1 MARKKID
8 ISGIFEKNPGTGIW
22 YIRYRTGGKSVRKRI
37 GTRAAAVECLNK
49 VRLIS
54 VTGNG
59 VVAKSAKERTL
70 TQDEIDGSKYVGIT
84 VGQLCTDYLAHIQ
97 DPANPRR
104 PSDQVNPPQRLRAI
118 EQVFG
123 ERSALSVM
131 PYEVEDWLK
140 DLKKKPGTLNR
151 YRSTFSSV
159 YRYAKE
165 RAKINVN
172 PVRDTM
178 QFKVH
183 LPNPRWLQPDEEKA
197 LRTVLNGWIEACPPH
212 HRIKR
217 LFLRCHP
224 IELTVALG
232 TGMRKGNQYAI
243 RWDEHVDFPLRAFHL
258 PPSMT
263 KTGKAQTIPMID
275 DVFDALKELRDIQR
289 EIAEI
294 QSEGKSSDKPVHRM
308 VADGRVF
315 NIAENREWW
324 AAALEE
330 AKIEKFRWHDLRH
343 TFASRLVEVGANMK
357 VVQEACGHA
366 SITMTA
372 RYAHVSNKTL
382 QDAMALLNRPKV
394 KLSSEA

>member
-1 MARKKID
+1 MARKKTD
-8 ISGIFEKNPGTGIW
+8 ISGVFEKIAGSGIW
-22 YIRYRTGGKSVRKRI
+22 YIRYRAAGKSVRKRV
-37 GTRAAAVECLNK
+37 GTRPAAIELLNK
-49 VRLIS
+49 VRLIGL
-54 VTGNG
+54 TGQG

-70 TQDEIDGSKYVGIT
+70 THDEIDGSKHTGIT
-84 VGQLCTDYLAHIQ
+84 VGQLCTEYLSHIQ
-97 DPANPRR
+97 DEANPRR
-104 PSDQVNPPQRLRAI
+104 PLDQVNPPQRLRAI
-118 EQVFG
+118 REAFG
-123 ERSALSVM
+123 DRSALSVM

-140 DLKKKPGTLNR
+140 GLKRKPGTLNR

-165 RAKINVN
+165 RAKATVN
-172 PVRDTM
+172 PVRDTP
-178 QFKVH
+178 QFRVY
-183 LPNPRWLQPDEEKA
+183 LPNPRWLQSDEERK
-197 LRTVLNGWIEACPPH
+197 LRAVLDGWVTACPEH
-212 HRIKR
+212 HRVRR
-217 LFLRCHP
+217 LFLRCHA

-232 TGMRKGNQYAI
+232 TGMRKGNQYAM
-243 RWDEHVDFPLRAFHL
+243 RWHEHVDLHNRAFHL
-258 PPSMT
+258 PPTMT

-275 DVFDALKELRDIQR
+275 DVYEALQELRSIQR

-294 QSEGKSSDKPVHRM
+294 QADGKSSEKPPQRM

-315 NIAENREWW
+315 NISENREWW

-343 TFASRLVEVGANMK
+343 TFASRLVEAGANMK

-382 QDAMALLNRPKV
+382 QDAMALLNRPKIG
-394 KLSSEA
+394 LSPVA

>member
-1 MARKKID
+1 MPRKQQE
-8 ISGIFEKNPGTGIW
+8 ISGVFEKNPGTGVW
-22 YIRYRTGGKSVRKRI
+22 YIRYRAAGKSVRKRI
-37 GTRAAAVECLNK
+37 GARATAIECLNK

-54 VTGNG
+54 TTGQG
-59 VVAKSAKERTL
+59 VVARSARERTL
-70 TQDEIDGSKYVGIT
+70 TQDEIDGSKHLGIT
-84 VGQLCTDYLAHIQ
+84 VGQLCADYLSHIQ

-118 EQVFG
+118 GEVFG
-123 ERSALSVM
+123 DRSALSVM

-140 DLKKKPGTLNR
+140 SLKKKPGTLNR

-165 RAKINVN
+165 RAKIRIN
-172 PVRDTM
+172 PVRETM
-178 QFKVH
+178 QFKVQ
-183 LPNPRWLQPDEEKA
+183 LPNPRWLQPDEEEA
-197 LRTVLNGWIEACPPH
+197 LRTVLNGWIAACPEH

-263 KTGKAQTIPMID
+263 KTGKAHTIPMID

-289 EIAEI
+289 DIAAI
-294 QSEGKSSDKPVHRM
+294 QSEGKSSDKPAQRM

-324 AAALEE
+324 GAALEE
-330 AKIEKFRWHDLRH
+330 ARIEKFRWHDLRH
-343 TFASRLVEVGANMK
+343 TFATRLVRSRADIIT
-357 VVQEACGHA
+357 VQHLMGH
-366 SITMTA
+366 SKITMTQ
-372 RYAHVSNKTL
+372 RYTHSLADDKISAV
-382 QDAMALLNRPKV
+382 NRLDFAGV
-394 KLSSEA
+394 R

>member
-1 MARKKID
+1 MPRKQQE
-8 ISGIFEKNPGTGIW
+8 ISGVFEKNPGTGVW
-22 YIRYRTGGKSVRKRI
+22 YIRYRAAGKSVRKRI
-37 GTRAAAVECLNK
+37 GARATAIECLNK

-54 VTGNG
+54 TTGQG
-59 VVAKSAKERTL
+59 VVARSARERTL
-70 TQDEIDGSKYVGIT
+70 TQDEIDGSKHLGIT
-84 VGQLCTDYLAHIQ
+84 VGQLCADYLSHIQ

-118 EQVFG
+118 GEAFG
-123 ERSALSVM
+123 DRSALSVM

-140 DLKKKPGTLNR
+140 SLKKKPGTLNR

-165 RAKINVN
+165 RAKIRIN
-172 PVRDTM
+172 PVRETM
-178 QFKVH
+178 QFKVQ
-183 LPNPRWLQPDEEKA
+183 LPNPRWLQPDEEEA
-197 LRTVLNGWIEACPPH
+197 LRTVLNGWIAACPEH

-289 EIAEI
+289 DIAAI
-294 QSEGKSSDKPVHRM
+294 QSEGKSSDKPAQRM

-324 AAALEE
+324 GAALEE
-330 AKIEKFRWHDLRH
+330 ARIEKFRWHDLRQYADFPIMP
-343 TFASRLVEVGANMK
+343 TLVM
-357 VVQEACGHA
+357 
-366 SITMTA
+366 
-372 RYAHVSNKTL
+372 
-382 QDAMALLNRPKV
+382 
-394 KLSSEA
+394 

>member
-1 MARKKID
+1 MPRKQQE

-22 YIRYRTGGKSVRKRI
+22 YIRYRAGGKSVRKRI

-49 VRLIS
+49 VRLINI
-54 VTGNG
+54 TGQG

-70 TQDEIDGSKYVGIT
+70 TQDEIDGSKHLGVT
-84 VGQLCTDYLAHIQ
+84 VGQLCIDYLSHIQ
-97 DPANPRR
+97 DEANPRR
-104 PSDQVNPPQRLRAI
+104 PSDQINPPQRLRVIGEA
-118 EQVFG
+118 FG

-140 DLKKKPGTLNR
+140 SLGKKPGTLNR

-159 YRYAKE
+159 YRYAKG
-165 RAKINVN
+165 RAKVSVN
-172 PVRDTM
+172 PVRDTR
-178 QFKVH
+178 QFKVQ
-183 LPNPRWLQPDEEKA
+183 LPNPRWLQPDEENR
-197 LRTVLNGWIEACPPH
+197 LRAVLNDWIAACPEH

-224 IELTVALG
+224 IELTFALG

-243 RWDEHVDFPLRAFHL
+243 RWDDHVDFPLRAFHL

-275 DVFDALKELRDIQR
+275 DVFDALEELRYIQQ

-294 QSEGKSSDKPVHRM
+294 QSESKSSGKPAQRM

-315 NIAENREWW
+315 NISENREWW
-324 AAALEE
+324 AAALEQ

-343 TFASRLVEVGANMK
+343 TFASRLVEAGANMK

-372 RYAHVSNKTL
+372 RYAHVSNRTL
-382 QDAMALLNRPKV
+382 QDAMALLNRATKMSS
-394 KLSSEA
+394 LSS